1 MNKRRIFLG
10 ILLTCF
16 ISCFVFSEE
25 KASTEETLKNEE
37 ISLSEWIVSD
47 KTEEEI
53 CEFINTSK
61 LKKKELNAKDESG
74 YSPLYL
80 AIDSGKATVV
90 EALLKKGADKNL
102 ISNITVRDKSG
113 RKILRCSPVLY
124 AAWKGDLNCLQVL
137 VDQGAKINIESDF
150 IIPTSSNTTYIRLLQ
165 PIDAAFYNRR
175 NIDFNSVH
183 KILRN
188 KEIDYSHSH
197 FSGTKWGYGKV
208 VTHDLLKE
216 YGLLEVK

>member
-1 MNKRRIFLG
+1 MNRRKIVLG

-16 ISCFVFSEE
+16 ISSFAFSEE
-25 KASTEETLKNEE
+25 KASAEEALENKE

-80 AIDSGKATVV
+80 AIDSGKITVV

-102 ISNITVRDKSG
+102 ISNITIRDKSG

-124 AAWKGDLNCLQVL
+124 AAWKGDEKCLQAL
-137 VDQGAKINIESDF
+137 IDKGAKINIESDF

-175 NIDFNSVH
+175 NIDFNKIH
-183 KILRN
+183 KILKN
-188 KEIDYSHSH
+188 KGIDYSHSH

-208 VTHDLLKE
+208 ITHDLLKE

>member
-1 MNKRRIFLG
+1 MNRRKIVIG
-10 ILLTCF
+10 MLLICF
-16 ISCFVFSEE
+16 ISSLAFSEGE
-25 KASTEETLKNEE
+25 AVEEETK
-37 ISLSEWIVSD
+37 SLSEWIISD

-61 LKKKELNAKDESG
+61 FKKKELNVKDESG

-80 AIDSGKATVV
+80 AIDSGKVAVV
-90 EALLKKGADKNL
+90 DALLKKGADKNL
-102 ISNITVRDKSG
+102 ISNITIRDKTG

-124 AAWKGDLNCLQVL
+124 AAWKGDANCLQTL
-137 VDQGAKINIESDF
+137 IDKGSKINIESDF
-150 IIPTSSNTTYIRLLQ
+150 IIPTSSNTTYIRLLL

-183 KILRN
+183 KILKE
-188 KEIDYSHSH
+188 KEIDYYHSH

-208 VTHDLLKE
+208 ITHDLLEE
-216 YGLLEVK
+216 YGLLDVK

>member
-1 MNKRRIFLG
+1 MNRRKIVLG
-10 ILLTCF
+10 ILLACF
-16 ISCFVFSEE
+16 ISSFAFSEE
-25 KASTEETLKNEE
+25 NASTEEALENKEM
-37 ISLSEWIVSD
+37 SLTEWIVSD

-53 CEFINTSK
+53 CEFINTTK
-61 LKKKELNAKDESG
+61 FKKKELNAKDEAG

-80 AIDSGKATVV
+80 AIDSGKVTVL
-90 EALLKKGADKNL
+90 EALLNKGVDKNL

-124 AAWKGDLNCLQVL
+124 AAWKGDEKCLQAL
-137 VDQGAKINIESDF
+137 VDKGAKTNIESDF
-150 IIPTSSNTTYIRLLQ
+150 IIPTSPNTTYIRLLL

-175 NIDFNSVH
+175 NIDFNKVH
-183 KILRN
+183 KILGN
-188 KEIDYSHSH
+188 KEIEHSH

-208 VTHDLLKE
+208 VTHDLLSE

>member
-61 LKKKELNAKDESG
+61 LKKKQLNAKDESG

-137 VDQGAKINIESDF
+137 VDKGSKINIESDF
-150 IIPTSSNTTYIRLLQ
+150 IIPTSPNTTYIRLLL

-175 NIDFNSVH
+175 NIDFNGVH
-183 KILRN
+183 KVLRN
-188 KEIDYSHSH
+188 KEIDYYHSH

-216 YGLLEVK
+216 YELLEVK